1 MYEICRYLNVL
12 RGVAHRLRL
21 KRIELLVDDGPVPE
35 EAAHRPYHVQE
46 PDEDVDNSSVSSP
59 THNLVINLQNK
70 IIQ

>member
-1 MYEICRYLNVL
+1 MKDLVPYLNVL
-12 RGVAHRLRL
+12 RGGTHRLRL
-21 KRIELLVDDGPVPE
+21 KGIELLVDDGPVPE

-59 THNLVINLQNK
+59 THNLVVNLQNK